1 MRGSGFRDETVGH
14 RTRGKTMSRN
24 EETIFAEALEKRDL
38 QERAAYLDEACGDD
52 TDLRANIE
60 SLLSAYEDGQ
70 FLESPAAAL
79 AETVDEAVGPE
90 RPGASIGPYKLLEQI
105 GEGGFGVVFMAEQ
118 QLPIRRE

>member
-1 MRGSGFRDETVGH
+1 MRGSGFRDETAGH

-24 EETIFAEALEKRDL
+24 EETMFAEALEKRDL
-38 QERAAYLDEACGDD
+38 QERAAYLDEVCGDD

-79 AETVDEAVGPE
+79 AETADLSPQTEGP
-90 RPGASIGPYKLLEQI
+90 GTVIGPYKLLEQI
-105 GEGGFGVVFMAEQ
+105 GEGAF
-118 QLPIRRE
+118 